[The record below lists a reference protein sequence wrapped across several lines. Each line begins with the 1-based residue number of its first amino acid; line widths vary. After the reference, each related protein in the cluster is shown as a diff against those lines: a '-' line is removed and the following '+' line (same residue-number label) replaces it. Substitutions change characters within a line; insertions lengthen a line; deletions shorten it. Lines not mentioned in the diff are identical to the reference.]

1 MKKYIPNILSLLRI
15 ICSVLLILF
24 INNRI
29 GFVFLYFIIG
39 LTDVLDGFIARRFMF
54 ESDLGAKLDSFADFV
69 FYIILVFIYLNLYS
83 SIITV
88 NHEMVLVGIIIIRLI
103 NLILTKI
110 KYKKFVFV
118 HTIANKV
125 SGVLLYSIPV
135 FLLFAKNNII
145 IWISLVVIFVA
156 AIEELLI
163 TVKYSEVKLNRI
175 SLFWK

>member
-1 MKKYIPNILSLLRI
+1 MKNYIPNILSLLRI

-88 NHEMVLVGIIIIRLI
+88 NHKVVLVGIIIIRLI
-103 NLILTKI
+103 NLLLTKI

-125 SGVLLYSIPV
+125 SGILLY
-135 FLLFAKNNII
+135 FLPIILFYRQNEII
-145 IWISLVVIFVA
+145 VWIILVVVFIA
-156 AIEELLI
+156 AMEELLI
-163 TVKYSEVKLNRI
+163 TIKYPEANLNRI
-175 SLFWK
+175 SVFCK